1 MGDVGGACVPG
12 RSEYSRAPVTDEG
25 LLVSEESQD
34 RGGGREGEGEDKR
47 GRGRHAHGAPVTR
60 SKTTEVSVL

>member
-12 RSEYSRAPVTDEG
+12 RSGYSGAPIADEG
-25 LLVSEESQD
+25 LLVSEESQN

-47 GRGRHAHGAPVTR
+47 GRGGHAHGAPVTR